1 MLSKSKAILID
12 FGLCDRF
19 INSEGAHTDQDQEVK
34 EFSGNIIFATVR
46 QLEFKKSSRKD
57 DLMSLGY
64 LLIYLLNNNQM
75 PF

>member
-1 MLSKSKAILID
+1 MLSRSKVILID

-19 INSEGAHTDQDQEVK
+19 INGEVSHIDEEEEVK
-34 EFSGNIIFATVR
+34 EFSGNIVFATVR

-64 LLIYLLNNNQM
+64 LLIYLLNKNQM